1 MTETVARQPD
11 TDRQTPTTG
20 RQVWNFAR
28 HFLEMCVAM
37 CVGGNALIALVFI
50 AGPALLGYSDLRE
63 TAPEV
68 AVLIIA
74 GLTTAPMAAWM
85 RFRGM
90 AWRAVLE
97 MSAAT
102 VGLGVILAV
111 CWRPSVSSRRP
122 MCGAGRLPSA
132 PRPAW

>member
-1 MTETVARQPD
+1 MTETLARQPD
-11 TDRQTPTTG
+11 TDRQTPATG

-63 TAPEV
+63 TTPGV

-90 AWRAVLE
+90 AWRL
-97 MSAAT
+97 SSI
-102 VGLGVILAV
+102 GVIRFTCTIDCTSSAV
-111 CWRPSVSSRRP
+111 
-122 MCGAGRLPSA
+122 
-132 PRPAW
+132 